1 MPHSAIATFGLT
13 KFYGRNRGVED
24 LSICVE
30 RGEVFGFLGPNGAG
44 KSTTIRALMGLQRPT
59 RGRASILGF
68 DTWSES
74 LEVHRRVGYVPG
86 ELTLFDRMTGRQHV
100 EWFARARR
108 VDVAREVSTLVD
120 RLEVVL
126 DRPVGQLSKG
136 NRQKLGI
143 VLATMHRPDLLVLD
157 EPSSGLDPLMQQTFH
172 ELLREAAAEGRSV
185 FLSSHELDEVQRVAD
200 RVAIVK
206 EGRLVVTDSVDHL
219 RATAPQTIELGFR
232 TSVDPKRFEGIEGV
246 QRVRSDGTRI
256 TLELTGAVAPLL
268 RLVAELDPV
277 DLVARKADLDELFL
291 QYYRSEESVHAS

>member
-1 MPHSAIATFGLT
+1 VADSAIATFGLT
-13 KFYGRNRGVED
+13 KFYGRNRGIED
-24 LSICVE
+24 LSIDVE
-30 RGEVFGFLGPNGAG
+30 RGEIFGFLGPNGAG

-59 RGRASILGF
+59 RGRANILGY

-74 LEVHRRVGYVPG
+74 VEVHRRVGYLPG
-86 ELTLFDRMTGRQHV
+86 ELALFDRMTGRQHV
-100 EWFARARR
+100 DWFARARG
-108 VDVAREVSTLVD
+108 VDVSKDLAVLME

-143 VLATMHRPDLLVLD
+143 VLAVMHRPDLLVLD

-172 ELLREAAAEGRSV
+172 ELLREVAAEGRTV

-206 EGRLVVTDSVDHL
+206 EGHLVLTDSVDHL
-219 RATAPQTIELGFR
+219 RATAPQTIELDFR
-232 TSVDPKRFEGIEGV
+232 APVDPRRFESIEGV
-246 QRVRSDGTRI
+246 QQVRAEGTRI
-256 TLELTGAVAPLL
+256 ALELTGAIGPLL

-291 QYYRSEESVHAS
+291 QYYRSEEPVHAP

>member
-1 MPHSAIATFGLT
+1 MLGSAIATFGLT
-13 KFYGRNRGVED
+13 KFYGRNRGIEE

-59 RGRASILGF
+59 RGQATVLGF

-74 LEVHRRVGYVPG
+74 VEVHRRVGYLPG
-86 ELTLFDRMTGRQHV
+86 ELILFDRMTGRQHV
-100 EWFARARR
+100 EWFARARCL
-108 VDVAREVSTLVD
+108 DVASELVGLVD

-126 DRPVGQLSKG
+126 DRPVSQLSKG

-157 EPSSGLDPLMQQTFH
+157 EPSAGLDPLMQQTFH
-172 ELLREAAAEGRSV
+172 ELLREVAAEGRTV

-200 RVAIVK
+200 RVAIVRD
-206 EGRLVVTDSVDHL
+206 GRLVVTDSVDHL
-219 RATAPQTIELGFR
+219 RANAPQTIELDFR
-232 TSVDPKRFEGIEGV
+232 GPVDPRQFEAIPGV
-246 QRVRSDGTRI
+246 QRVHSDDTRI
-256 TLELTGAVAPLL
+256 TLEFSGAVAPLL

-277 DLVARKADLDELFL
+277 GLVARKADLDELFF
-291 QYYRSEESVHAS
+291 QYYRSQESANAP